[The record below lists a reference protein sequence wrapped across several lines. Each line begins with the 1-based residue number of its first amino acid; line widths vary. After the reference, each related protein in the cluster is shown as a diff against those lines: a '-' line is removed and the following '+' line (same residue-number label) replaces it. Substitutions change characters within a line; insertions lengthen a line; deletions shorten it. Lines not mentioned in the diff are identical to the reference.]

1 MGYFSIF
8 KFPCLRKDPGSNPG
22 SAAQPFNK
30 YKNMLNSVELIA
42 KRKSILDAFTKAK
55 NELVTLNTEV
65 EASIKENN
73 KQLAALIKE
82 NEALTNVKSS
92 NMTSIKA
99 LSKLLG

>member
-1 MGYFSIF
+1 
-8 KFPCLRKDPGSNPG
+8 
-22 SAAQPFNK
+22 
-30 YKNMLNSVELIA
+30 MLNSVELIA

-82 NEALTNVKSS
+82 NEALTNVRSS
-92 NMTSIKA
+92 NMASIKA

>member
-1 MGYFSIF
+1 
-8 KFPCLRKDPGSNPG
+8 
-22 SAAQPFNK
+22 
-30 YKNMLNSVELIA
+30 MLNSVELIA

-55 NELVTLNTEV
+55 DELVTLNAEV

-92 NMTSIKA
+92 NMASIKA

>member
-8 KFPCLRKDPGSNPG
+8 KFPCHGKDPGSNPG
-22 SAAQPFNK
+22 SAAQLFNK

-55 NELVTLNTEV
+55 DELVTLNAEV
-65 EASIKENN
+65 DASIKENSN
-73 KQLAALIKE
+73 QLAALIKE

-92 NMTSIKA
+92 NTASIKA

>member
-1 MGYFSIF
+1 MF
-8 KFPCLRKDPGSNPG
+8 LRKRKDLGSNPSG
-22 SAAQPFNK
+22 ATQPFNK

>member
-1 MGYFSIF
+1 
-8 KFPCLRKDPGSNPG
+8 
-22 SAAQPFNK
+22 
-30 YKNMLNSVELIA
+30 MLNSVELIA

-92 NMTSIKA
+92 NMKSVKA

>member
-1 MGYFSIF
+1 
-8 KFPCLRKDPGSNPG
+8 
-22 SAAQPFNK
+22 
-30 YKNMLNSVELIA
+30 MLNSVELIA

-55 NELVTLNTEV
+55 DELVTLNAEV
-65 EASIKENN
+65 EASIKENSN
-73 KQLAALIKE
+73 QLAALIKE